1 MISIASWSPRKSEPL
16 TVSNACDSHE
26 SSGLSAALMP
36 PCAAFECER
45 TGWTFARMPT
55 DTPSSAAASAA
66 RCPARPAP
74 ITSTSWE
81 GILVAGLLAGGPAAA
96 DCMAGRLWECASP
109 RGAALTS
116 RSGQPRGGL
125 QRPRD
130 LLDRHDAAQHA
141 VGVDRHDRAQPR
153 EGLRAE
159 QRLERLVHTHPERR
173 PRVGRHHL
181 AHVRAGPQRLGHVL
195 EPLARG

>member
-1 MISIASWSPRKSEPL
+1 
-16 TVSNACDSHE
+16 
-26 SSGLSAALMP
+26 MP

-81 GILVAGLLAGGPAAA
+81 GILVAVLLERR
-96 DCMAGRLWECASP
+96 RLYGTPSQTLLLVYAC
-109 RGAALTS
+109 RG
-116 RSGQPRGGL
+116 SGELRERL
-125 QRPRD
+125 ERARD

-141 VGVDRHDRAQPR
+141 LGVDRHDRSQ
-153 EGLRAE
+153 
-159 QRLERLVHTHPERR
+159 
-173 PRVGRHHL
+173 
-181 AHVRAGPQRLGHVL
+181 
-195 EPLARG
+195 